1 MPELMG
7 KLDTP
12 VNGPEGLPP
21 FDGDAWDHVDW
32 RHHEEQVRRLRGR
45 IFKAVQEGDWPLARN
60 VQKLMLRSWSNT
72 LVSVRQVTQRNA
84 GRRTA
89 GIDGLV
95 ALTSQA
101 RAEMAV
107 QVHATIGSHQP
118 SPVRR
123 VYIPKASDKTKMRPI
138 GIPVLSDR
146 CHQARVRNALEPE
159 WEARFEP
166 RSYGFRPGR
175 GCHDAIESLYNTLH
189 GKSRRVWIL
198 DADLAGAFDKIS
210 HGYLLEMLGGFP
222 ARDMIAGW
230 LKAGIFEAGKGF
242 APTGEGTPQGGV
254 ISPLLLNIAL
264 HGLEEAAGVRYRTG
278 VHAGDVR
285 DGCPALTRY
294 ADDLVVCCHS
304 RQQAEQVQARL
315 AGWLEPRGLAF
326 NEAKTRIVPLS
337 AGFDFLGFNL
347 RRYPN
352 GKLLIKPGVMAIKR
366 FRERL
371 AKEFRAL
378 RGANVAAVLAKIVPI
393 TRGWVAYYRTVVSSR
408 VFRALDDYLWKL
420 TYKWACWSHS
430 NKPKGWI
437 VGRHFRKFE
446 KFRNDRW
453 VFGDK
458 DTGAYLPRL
467 AWTDIVRHTLVK
479 GGASPDDP
487 ALAGYWAQRRQKVK
501 PPLDSYTMR
510 LLSRQDGQCSLCG
523 ENLLHPD
530 QIPQSPQGWEH
541 WFLQVTK
548 KAITADYLV
557 HHDTPSAAR
566 SHGTHLVHATCHRTK
581 SAPAGGKHRAAADDL
596 NRPSGLLGPRAAM
609 SGMRGPEGARVQQ
622 CTGATRLEVLVLAQD
637 GHQVPLIPDQ
647 RPVQQ
652 LSPAASDPPFHD
664 RIHPRRLDRR
674 PDDPGARGLEDGRKS
689 RPSASRRSARLGCSL
704 QRATRSAA
712 LTGSMSCQVS
722 RAAVIASSR
731 VASRVRASKPLTIS
745 ASPRSRATPSGCVGS
760 FGCLRTDHS
769 FGLAPD
775 VQLRQCHA
783 VHNGGYECASA

>member
-1 MPELMG
+1 M
-7 KLDTP
+7 
-12 VNGPEGLPP
+12 
-21 FDGDAWDHVDW
+21 
-32 RHHEEQVRRLRGR
+32 
-45 IFKAVQEGDWPLARN
+45 
-60 VQKLMLRSWSNT
+60 
-72 LVSVRQVTQRNA
+72 TQRNA

-101 RAEMAV
+101 RAEMAA
-107 QVHATIGSHQP
+107 QVHASIGSHQP

-123 VYIPKASDKTKMRPI
+123 VYIPKASDKTKMRPL

-166 RSYGFRPGR
+166 RSYEFRPGR

-210 HGYLLEMLGGFP
+210 HGHLLEMLGGFP
-222 ARDMIAGW
+222 ARNMIARW

-315 AGWLEPRGLAF
+315 ARWLEPRGLAF

-337 AGFDFLGFNL
+337 EGFDFLGFNL

-366 FRERL
+366 FRNRL
-371 AKEFRAL
+371 AREFRAL

-408 VFRALDDYLWKL
+408 VFRALDNYLWKL

-437 VGRHFRKFE
+437 TGRYFRKFE

-467 AWTDIVRHTLVK
+467 AWTDIARHTLVK

-501 PPLDSYTMR
+501 PPLDSYTVR
-510 LLSRQDGQCSLCG
+510 LLSRQDGRCSLCG
-523 ENLLHPD
+523 ENLLTRD
-530 QIPQSPQGWEH
+530 QPPQSPEGWER
-541 WFLQVTK
+541 WFLWVTR
-548 KAITADYLV
+548 KAIEADYLV
-557 HHDTPSAAR
+557 HHDTPDAAR
-566 SHGTHLVHATCHRTK
+566 SKRTHLVHATCHRSK
-581 SAPAGGKHRAAADDL
+581 HPLRFAG
-596 NRPSGLLGPRAAM
+596 NTVM
-609 SGMRGPEGARVQQ
+609 QQ
-622 CTGATRLEVLVLAQD
+622 TT
-637 GHQVPLIPDQ
+637 
-647 RPVQQ
+647 
-652 LSPAASDPPFHD
+652 
-664 RIHPRRLDRR
+664 
-674 PDDPGARGLEDGRKS
+674 
-689 RPSASRRSARLGCSL
+689 
-704 QRATRSAA
+704 
-712 LTGSMSCQVS
+712 
-722 RAAVIASSR
+722 
-731 VASRVRASKPLTIS
+731 
-745 ASPRSRATPSGCVGS
+745 
-760 FGCLRTDHS
+760 
-769 FGLAPD
+769 
-775 VQLRQCHA
+775 
-783 VHNGGYECASA
+783 